1 MRDFPFFT
9 TDFGVASLVL
19 REIPYKK
26 EAYICVRDVQP
37 GMLPDL
43 LAECIS
49 FCKMAGAQ
57 QIYASGHDGL
67 SLYPLFMTVLQ
78 MRGQVTTFRES
89 TVCLFPVTEKTV
101 GAWRELYN
109 QKMKSVHNSRT
120 LEKRD
125 EKQLLESSGVYF
137 VHEGGVLQGIGWVED
152 SKLLA
157 IASAVPGAGEKV
169 LTALMDLVPEEH
181 MTLEVASDNIAAIR
195 LYERMGFLKTGEVS
209 RWYDVT

>member
-26 EAYICVRDVQP
+26 EAYISVRDVQP

-43 LAECIS
+43 LAECVS
-49 FCKMAGAQ
+49 FCKMAGAEH
-57 QIYASGHDGL
+57 IYASGHDEL
-67 SLYPLFMTVLQ
+67 SAYPHFMTVLQ
-78 MRGQVTTFRES
+78 MRGQTRTSKERS
-89 TVCLFPVTEKTV
+89 VCLFPVTEQTV
-101 GAWRELYN
+101 DRWRELYN
-109 QKMKSVHNSRT
+109 QRMKSVHNSRT

-137 VHEGGVLQGIGWVED
+137 VHEREVLQGIGWVEGD
-152 SKLLA
+152 TLLA

-181 MTLEVASDNIAAIR
+181 MTLEVASDNTTAIR